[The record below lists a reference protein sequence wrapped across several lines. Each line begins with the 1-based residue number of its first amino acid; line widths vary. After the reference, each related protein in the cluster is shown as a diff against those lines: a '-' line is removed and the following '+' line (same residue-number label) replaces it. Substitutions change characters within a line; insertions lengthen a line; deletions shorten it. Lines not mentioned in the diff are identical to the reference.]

1 MENEKII
8 ISNLRAL
15 NGYINQKLQAKLEI
29 ELEAAITELKMVGNQ
44 YKYLERILAITK
56 PVQKDWNKNI
66 IEIENYFKSIE
77 IPKQAVKLNKCTTI
91 TNCDMFIDSHI
102 KTVKA
107 NNGKETF
114 LPYLD
119 RLKDLSQLFKEFN
132 EHPVQ
137 KPK

>member
-1 MENEKII
+1 
-8 ISNLRAL
+8 
-15 NGYINQKLQAKLEI
+15 
-29 ELEAAITELKMVGNQ
+29 MVGNQ

-91 TNCDMFIDSHI
+91 TNCNMFIDSHI

>member
-1 MENEKII
+1 
-8 ISNLRAL
+8 
-15 NGYINQKLQAKLEI
+15 
-29 ELEAAITELKMVGNQ
+29 MVENQ
-44 YKYLERILAITK
+44 YKYLEKKYLTIGK
-56 PVQKDWNKNI
+56 PLQKDWNKNI
-66 IEIENYFKSIE
+66 IEIEKYFKSIE
-77 IPKQAVKLNKCTTI
+77 IPTQPVKLNRCTTI

-107 NNGKETF
+107 NNGKKTF

-137 KPK
+137 KPNNK